1 VSARILIGSDLDLQ
15 SMKEAGRKLEDEL
28 VEHAHQIK
36 DWDAELELENR
47 RANPAAKLALKNY
60 AE

>member
-1 VSARILIGSDLDLQ
+1 
-15 SMKEAGRKLEDEL
+15 MNEYKEASKKLESEL
-28 VEHAHQIK
+28 EEHVLQIK

-47 RANPAAKLALKNY
+47 RANPAAKAALRNY

>member
-1 VSARILIGSDLDLQ
+1 
-15 SMKEAGRKLEDEL
+15 MKEAGRKLEDEL

>member
-1 VSARILIGSDLDLQ
+1 
-15 SMKEAGRKLEDEL
+15 MNEYKEACKKLEDQL
-28 VEHAHQIK
+28 VEHAHRIR

-47 RANPAAKLALKNY
+47 RANPAAKAALKNY